1 MIFSTELNQHWT
13 DFSWTTAEM
22 HHFRNNLY
30 CVKHNI
36 NKGDLTWVWLQRLFD
51 AWHLH
56 RLKLL
61 KCLYATASYITCG
74 CDEVDLTSMCVCVY
88 RRDGLPSACLTSAH
102 FPWVT
107 SCPRPRIPLSSG
119 WCHGS
124 FPLQPMEHKHLAIRS

>member
-74 CDEVDLTSMCVCVY
+74 CDEVDLTSMCVCPEEM
-88 RRDGLPSACLTSAH
+88 DCLLPASPQLTSRESL
-102 FPWVT
+102 PVPGPE
-107 SCPRPRIPLSSG
+107 SRCPLADVMAAFHSSL
-119 WCHGS
+119 WNINIW
-124 FPLQPMEHKHLAIRS
+124 P